1 MNEYLHKIRQI
12 IVLRRKT
19 MTLTPRTDFGEAQRL
34 YFMPWL
40 NRCSCFIKPHFF
52 ERRSDTA
59 AAMSNPAP
67 SEMRMTAG
75 MKNWAFLTRRATQP
89 KPAQIRITPARI
101 VFSICLWMLVS
112 AARKLLKKRRPPS
125 VSINSES
132 SLPEPNF
139 STSCLCAS
147 LCVLNFASFVRCFS
161 QASKTTI
168 AKDPSGTIIGIKM
181 LSKWSGGRGGV
192 PGGCWRRR
200 VIEAPRVFKPI

>member
-101 VFSICLWMLVS
+101 EGSERHNYRNQNVFQPV
-112 AARKLLKKRRPPS
+112 
-125 VSINSES
+125 
-132 SLPEPNF
+132 
-139 STSCLCAS
+139 
-147 LCVLNFASFVRCFS
+147 
-161 QASKTTI
+161 
-168 AKDPSGTIIGIKM
+168 
-181 LSKWSGGRGGV
+181 
-192 PGGCWRRR
+192 RRR
-200 VIEAPRVFKPI
+200 WQRTGRLLEKKSDRSAKSTQAHLIPPFSSYDAFDGTEVNKKFRQIADMTRATRCSIRKSERTWQKKHDQFVN